1 MLHVFTRDRVWTIVA
16 IGFLTL
22 GAWGYIAL
30 LAFEMGSSA
39 GPLMAAMPRSFG
51 WGLTDFL
58 FMFAMWTVMMIAMML
73 PSAVPMILLFE
84 KVGQRRASHN
94 RSAVAPS
101 VFMVGY
107 LVVWVVFSLAATL
120 LNGLFHGSG
129 LLTSVMGRAT
139 PLVAGGLLI
148 AAGFF
153 QWTPLKHACLEHCRS
168 PIGFLMAYW
177 QDGHAGALRMGVHHG
192 MYCVGCCWLL
202 MALLFV
208 LGVMNVAWIAVLA
221 AFVLL
226 EKIVP
231 QGVILSRVTGVF
243 LVLWGGIVLMAGF

>member
-1 MLHVFTRDRVWTIVA
+1 
-16 IGFLTL
+16 
-22 GAWGYIAL
+22 
-30 LAFEMGSSA
+30 
-39 GPLMAAMPRSFG
+39 MA
-51 WGLTDFL
+51 
-58 FMFAMWTVMMIAMML
+58 
-73 PSAVPMILLFE
+73 
-84 KVGQRRASHN
+84 
-94 RSAVAPS
+94 
-101 VFMVGY
+101 GY

-120 LNGLFHGSG
+120 LNGLLHGSG

-168 PIGFLMAYW
+168 PIGFLMANW

-192 MYCVGCCWLL
+192 MYCVGYCWLL

-208 LGVMNVAWIAVLA
+208 LGVMNIAWIAGLA

-226 EKIVP
+226 EKTVP
-231 QGVILSRVTGVF
+231 QGVILSRVTGIVLVF
-243 LVLWGGIVLMAGF
+243 WGGIVLMTGL

>member
-1 MLHVFTRDRVWTIVA
+1 MDVFVRDRVWTIVA
-16 IGFLTL
+16 IAFLTL

-30 LAFEMGSSA
+30 LAFEMGSSS
-39 GPLMAAMPRSFG
+39 GPLVAAMPRSMG
-51 WGLTDFL
+51 WGATDFL

-73 PSAVPMILLFE
+73 PSAAPMILLFE
-84 KVGQRRASHN
+84 KVGQRRASQN
-94 RSAVAPS
+94 RTAVAPS
-101 VFMVGY
+101 VFMAGY

-168 PIGFLMAYW
+168 PIVFLMANW

-192 MYCVGCCWLL
+192 IYCVGCCWLL

-208 LGVMNVAWIAVLA
+208 LGVMNIAWIAVLA

-231 QGVILSRVTGVF
+231 QGVILSRVTGIVLVF
-243 LVLWGGIVLMAGF
+243 WGGIVLMTGL